1 MLPVMSQPHD
11 PKASNTYTPADHE
24 PIELADDTPGRP
36 GVDSQTQ
43 PDAVYTDQHCI
54 SCGYLLRGLNPSGT
68 CPECG
73 TSVAE
78 SLRGDLLFYRNI
90 EYVRTLRKGLSFILN
105 GILLYIILMVVSL
118 GAVAVLG
125 VTGTA
130 GAGTIELLVSGG
142 GLGVSI
148 LILVGWWLFT
158 SQDPGVPLHA
168 EPKARKIT
176 RIAVIVNAATALL
189 GFFTQ
194 GLLAFVASELL
205 LLLSMLV
212 GLISTA
218 AFVTQF
224 FAGMLYCRG
233 LSRRLPSEKLYKRA
247 KSRMIAC
254 PIWATVGSLLF
265 GLGILIAL
273 ILYWNYLDMIRKALK
288 TIIAAIESGATE
300 PPTIIVKR

>member
-1 MLPVMSQPHD
+1 MSQPHD
-11 PKASNTYTPADHE
+11 PKASNTYNPADYE

-90 EYVRTLRKGLSFILN
+90 EYVRTLKKGLSYILN
-105 GILLYIILMVVSL
+105 GILLYIILIIVSL
-118 GAVAVLG
+118 FAAQVA
-125 VTGTA
+125 A
-130 GAGTIELLVSGG
+130 GLATPVNIQLLSSGG
-142 GLGVSI
+142 SLGISI

-158 SQDPGVPLHA
+158 NQDPGVPLHA

-176 RIAVIVNAATALL
+176 RIAVIASVVTALL
-189 GFFTQ
+189 SFLTQ
-194 GLLAFVASELL
+194 GLLAFVSSELL
-205 LLLSMLV
+205 LLLSGLV
-212 GLISTA
+212 GLVSLA

-254 PIWATVGSLLF
+254 PIWATVGLFLF
-265 GLGILIAL
+265 GLGPLIAL
-273 ILYWNYLDMIRKALK
+273 VLYWNYLDMIRKALK